1 MTQLR
6 KMNKLKVLIN
16 HWLREA
22 ESLSELLMTEYAHDF
37 DDIGPNQQ
45 YTGNVG
51 YLSYRLVTRL
61 GNCLDGLRALQW
73 IVSDSSNH
81 SLLER
86 ISKVSITLNEKN
98 RIKLTQLYLKHRF
111 SALQSERFIDVENL
125 FFSICEFKDLI
136 TASHLCA
143 SRGDKDLYYQQID
156 RLTNSYAVLIQ
167 DLPTVDRT
175 VLRDSVRNLL
185 SSEFLYAGAYRQDE
199 SNPYE
204 FFFHTAL
211 LTKQS
216 QQMNKKLFPSSDDPF
231 NINGILNGTGVS
243 LNLAQTLKRILEELN
258 SMVKQDGVNVF
269 DVFGHGRNII
279 TGPHGSDVMLVPSDD
294 SISCKPI
301 LIGIAATKVRRP
313 NGSPKEVM
321 ARIQEILVSCSP
333 TVEVAIF
340 ISDAAGMGRVLEENL
355 GLIRAHIR
363 KGHGLKVFI
372 PVMIVGNS
380 MTVIN
385 WDS

>member
-6 KMNKLKVLIN
+6 RMNKLKVLIN

-22 ESLSELLMTEYAHDF
+22 VSLNELLMTEYAHDF
-37 DDIGPNQQ
+37 DDIALNEH
-45 YTGNVG
+45 YIGNVG

-61 GNCLDGLRALQW
+61 GNCLDGIRALQW

-86 ISKVSITLNEKN
+86 ISKLSITLNEKN

-111 SALQSERFIDVENL
+111 SELQSEHFTDVENL

-143 SRGDKDLYYQQID
+143 SWGDKDLHYQQID
-156 RLTNSYAVLIQ
+156 SLTNSYAVLIQ
-167 DLPTVDRT
+167 DLPKVDRT

-185 SSEFLYAGAYRQDE
+185 SSEFLYERAYRKEE

-211 LTKQS
+211 LTNQS
-216 QQMNKKLFPSSDDPF
+216 QQMNEKIFPNSNDPL
-231 NINGILNGTGVS
+231 NIKGILQGTGVS
-243 LNLAQTLKRILEELN
+243 SDLAQAIKRILEELN

-269 DVFGHGRNII
+269 DVFGHGRDIV
-279 TGPHGSDVMLVPSDD
+279 TGYHDADVMVIPGDGSG
-294 SISCKPI
+294 SCKPI
-301 LIGIAATKVRRP
+301 LIGIAATKVRRS

-321 ARIQEILVSCSP
+321 GRMQEILVSCSP

-380 MTVIN
+380 MTIIN